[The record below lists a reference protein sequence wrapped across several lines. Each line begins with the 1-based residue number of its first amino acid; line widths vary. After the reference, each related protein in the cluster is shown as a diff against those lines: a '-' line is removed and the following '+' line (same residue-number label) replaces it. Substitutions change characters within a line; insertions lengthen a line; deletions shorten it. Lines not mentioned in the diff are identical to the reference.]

1 MKKHMKSIMLAACM
15 SIAAGGL
22 VGTAQAE
29 DQGTGL
35 NPCDMATNPC
45 NPCDMNSMQGD
56 MGYPD
61 AGNPCDQQAPD
72 GYGMG
77 DGMGGDSA
85 MPADSEPGAAQ

>member
-1 MKKHMKSIMLAACM
+1 MKKHMKSIMLAACL

-22 VGTAQAE
+22 SATAQAE

-45 NPCDMNSMQGD
+45 NPCDANGMQGD

-61 AGNPCDQQAPD
+61 NGNPCDYQQAPD
-72 GYGMG
+72 GY
-77 DGMGGDSA
+77 GMGGDSA
-85 MPADSEPGAAQ
+85 MPADSDPGTAQ